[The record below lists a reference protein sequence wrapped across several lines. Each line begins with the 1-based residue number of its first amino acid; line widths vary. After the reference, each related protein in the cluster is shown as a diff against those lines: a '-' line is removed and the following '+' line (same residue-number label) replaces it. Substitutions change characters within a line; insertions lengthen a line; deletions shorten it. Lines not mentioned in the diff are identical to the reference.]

1 MVRYHLA
8 QKVLTAQFGV
18 YVPALPLQA
27 NLQELRVYDTLEALH
42 HLLAPH
48 AVAVTPAGAR
58 SHHGSTCPL

>member
-1 MVRYHLA
+1 MA
-8 QKVLTAQFGV
+8 
-18 YVPALPLQA
+18 VPPLQA

-58 SHHGSTCPL
+58 SRRSSPCSL